1 MSDILESE
9 YERIS
14 DNQITN
20 MKKAAE
26 VRKTLVTCIN
36 ILLIFVPAVMLLILP
51 MMRIGELA

>member
-1 MSDILESE
+1 MSDILEGE

-14 DNQITN
+14 DNEITN

-26 VRKTLVTCIN
+26 GRKTLVTCIN
-36 ILLIFVPAVMLLILP
+36 ILLIFIPAVLLLVLP